1 VNAGGAAA
9 MSSGRVAGRG
19 GGGGGGGR
27 SRDQRTRPLVWV
39 EAIQTW
45 AGGWNLARQLAQL
58 ITALSKPK
66 LQTEKA

>member
-19 GGGGGGGR
+19 GGG

-66 LQTEKA
+66 IQTEKA

>member
-1 VNAGGAAA
+1 

-45 AGGWNLARQLAQL
+45 AGGWNLWATSRISPL
-58 ITALSKPK
+58 IIHPIGP
-66 LQTEKA
+66 